1 MISLRTETKNLRIVL
16 ALARSFTTSTDA
28 ESTMRRAVPFWSLLA
43 LFLLSVAAS
52 AAPGDTIYAHPGRL
66 VSAGDGAQLNFNC
79 MGAGSPAVVFESAF
93 ADWAPA
99 WAVVLP
105 RIAAWTR
112 ACVYDHAGAG
122 FSEAGPMP
130 RTNVRIANEL
140 HQALH
145 NARIAGPYILVGNAS
160 GGYPA
165 RTFAQLYMAET
176 AGLVLVEV
184 DASDLE
190 PRALQDED
198 HAGNA
203 RGIAE
208 LRKCRDAVAAGRP
221 LPSSTSHPDRPCAQ
235 LFFFR
240 GLPEPEFSP
249 ELNAALL
256 KIAQFKVALYDAALS
271 EWEQMPWTE
280 AWLQQHNQSLG
291 SRPIRV
297 LTTGNHA
304 VHFLPAPNVHDSKH
318 LEYEHQIGLAQ
329 ARLLTLSSN
338 TKQIFVPNSSEYVQF
353 DDPKA
358 VVDAIREV
366 YDQRR
371 AAKGNQ

>member
-1 MISLRTETKNLRIVL
+1 MKQIQMFL
-16 ALARSFTTSTDA
+16 
-28 ESTMRRAVPFWSLLA
+28 LLA
-43 LFLLSVAAS
+43 VLISATAVSGRQVASGGSSS
-52 AAPGDTIYAHPGRL
+52 ADAVYAQPGQLVDAGGFRL
-66 VSAGDGAQLNFNC
+66 NLYC
-79 MGAGSPAVVFESAF
+79 MGSGSPAVVFESAF
-93 ADWAPA
+93 GDWAPA

-122 FSEAGPMP
+122 FSDPGPMP

-140 HQALH
+140 RQALH
-145 NARIAGPYILVGNAS
+145 NAGIGGPYILVGNAS
-160 GGYPA
+160 GAAPA
-165 RTFAQLYMAET
+165 RTFAQMYTAET
-176 AGLVLVEV
+176 AGLVLVEADV
-184 DASDLE
+184 SDLE
-190 PRALQDED
+190 PKALQDED

-203 RGIAE
+203 RGIAA
-208 LRKCRDAVAAGRP
+208 LRKCRDAVVAGGP
-221 LPSSTSHPDRPCAQ
+221 LPSSSSHPDRTCAQ

-256 KIAQFKVALYDAALS
+256 KIAQSKVALYDAALS
-271 EWEQMPWTE
+271 EWEQMSGTE

-291 SRPIRV
+291 SLPIRV

-304 VHFLPAPNVHDSKH
+304 VHFLPAANAHDPKH

-338 TKQIFVPNSSEYVQF
+338 AKQIFVPDSSEYVQF
-353 DDPKA
+353 DQPET
-358 VVDAIREV
+358 VINAIREV
-366 YDQRR
+366 YDQTRR
-371 AAKGNQ
+371 PVAAHSDQ

>member
-1 MISLRTETKNLRIVL
+1 MKTL
-16 ALARSFTTSTDA
+16 AAAVSTY
-28 ESTMRRAVPFWSLLA
+28 LLA
-43 LFLLSVAAS
+43 GMQSVAS
-52 AAPGDTIYAHPGRL
+52 AAPGDELYARPGQLVTIQGTRL
-66 VSAGDGAQLNFNC
+66 NLYC
-79 MGAGSPAVVFESAF
+79 TGAGSPAVVFESAF
-93 ADWAPA
+93 ADWSPA

-105 RIAAWTR
+105 RVAAWTR

-122 FSEAGPMP
+122 FSDPGPMP

-145 NARIAGPYILVGNAS
+145 NAGVAGPYILVGHAS
-160 GGYPA
+160 GGDPA
-165 RTFAQLYMAET
+165 RTFAQLHMAET
-176 AGLVLVEV
+176 AGLVLVEF

-190 PRALQDED
+190 PKALQDED

-208 LRKCRDAVAAGRP
+208 LRKCRNAVAAGGP
-221 LPSSTSHPDRPCAQ
+221 LPPSSSPSHPDRTCAQ
-235 LFFFR
+235 VFFFR

-256 KIAQFKVALYDAALS
+256 KIARPKVALYDAALS
-271 EWEQMPWTE
+271 EWEQLPQTE

-291 SRPIRV
+291 SRPIRL

-304 VHFLPAPNVHDSKH
+304 VHFLPAHNALDPKH
-318 LEYEHQIGLAQ
+318 LEYERQVGLAQ

-338 TKQIFVPNSSEYVQF
+338 AKQIFVPNSSEYVQF
-353 DDPKA
+353 DAPDA
-358 VVDAIREV
+358 VVDVVREV
-366 YDQRR
+366 YAQS
-371 AAKGNQ
+371 K

>member
-1 MISLRTETKNLRIVL
+1 MKQTRISLL
-16 ALARSFTTSTDA
+16 
-28 ESTMRRAVPFWSLLA
+28 LLA
-43 LFLLSVAAS
+43 VSISTVVASGQQAAS
-52 AAPGDTIYAHPGRL
+52 TGGTPADAVYARPGQLVDAGGFRL
-66 VSAGDGAQLNFNC
+66 NLYC
-79 MGAGSPAVVFESAF
+79 MGSGSPAVVFESTF
-93 ADWAPA
+93 GDWTPA

-122 FSEAGPMP
+122 FSDPGPMP

-145 NARIAGPYILVGNAS
+145 NAGIGGPYILVGNAS

-176 AGLVLVEV
+176 AGLVLVEADV
-184 DASDLE
+184 SDLE
-190 PRALQDED
+190 PKALQDED

-203 RGIAE
+203 GGIAA
-208 LRKCRDAVAAGRP
+208 LRKCRDAVGAGGP
-221 LPSSTSHPDRPCAQ
+221 LPSSRSHPDRTCAQ

-256 KIAQFKVALYDAALS
+256 KMAKSKVALYDAALS
-271 EWEQMPWTE
+271 EWEQMPETE

-304 VHFLPAPNVHDSKH
+304 VHFLPAPDAQDPKH
-318 LEYEHQIGLAQ
+318 LEYEHQIEVAQ

-338 TKQIFVPNSSEYVQF
+338 AKQIFVPNSSEYVQF
-353 DDPKA
+353 DDLDA
-358 VVDAIREV
+358 VVNAIREV
-366 YDQRR
+366 CDQTRR
-371 AAKGNQ
+371 PVAGRRDQK

>member
-1 MISLRTETKNLRIVL
+1 MKQTRV
-16 ALARSFTTSTDA
+16 
-28 ESTMRRAVPFWSLLA
+28 SLL
-43 LFLLSVAAS
+43 LLVVSISTVVASGRQAAS
-52 AAPGDTIYAHPGRL
+52 TGSTPADFVYARPGQLVDAGGFRL
-66 VSAGDGAQLNFNC
+66 NLYC
-79 MGAGSPAVVFESAF
+79 MGSGSPAVVFESAF
-93 ADWAPA
+93 GDWTPA

-105 RIAAWTR
+105 RIAARTR

-122 FSEAGPMP
+122 FSDPGPMP

-145 NARIAGPYILVGNAS
+145 NAGIGGPYILVGNAS

-190 PRALQDED
+190 PKALQDED

-203 RGIAE
+203 RGITA
-208 LRKCRDAVAAGRP
+208 LRKCRDAVAAGGP
-221 LPSSTSHPDRPCAQ
+221 LPSSPSHPDRTCAQ

-256 KIAQFKVALYDAALS
+256 KIAQSKVALYDAALS
-271 EWEQMPWTE
+271 EWEQLPGTE

-304 VHFLPAPNVHDSKH
+304 VHFLPAPDAHDPKH

-353 DDPKA
+353 DDPDA

-366 YDQRR
+366 YDQARR
-371 AAKGNQ
+371 PVAAHHDQK

>member
-1 MISLRTETKNLRIVL
+1 MLKEFTMK
-16 ALARSFTTSTDA
+16 RS
-28 ESTMRRAVPFWSLLA
+28 VPIWSLPA
-43 LFLLSVAAS
+43 LLIASLAAS

-66 VSAGDGAQLNFNC
+66 VSAGDGAQLNFIC
-79 MGAGSPAVVFESAF
+79 MGTGSPAVVFESAF
-93 ADWAPA
+93 GDWAPA

-145 NARIAGPYILVGNAS
+145 NARIAGPYILVGHAS

-165 RTFAQLYMAET
+165 RTYAQLYMAEI
-176 AGLVLVEV
+176 AGLVLVEF

-190 PRALQDED
+190 PKAMQDED
-198 HAGNA
+198 HEGNA
-203 RGIAE
+203 RGIAG
-208 LRKCRDAVAAGRP
+208 LLKCRDAVAAGGP
-221 LPSSTSHPDRPCAQ
+221 LPTSPSHPDRTCAQ
-235 LFFFR
+235 RFFFR

-256 KIAQFKVALYDAALS
+256 KIAQSKVALYDAALS
-271 EWEQMPWTE
+271 EWEQMTSTE
-280 AWLQQHNQSLG
+280 AWLQHHNRSLG
-291 SRPIRV
+291 SRAIRV

-304 VHFLPAPNVHDSKH
+304 VHFLPAPDAHDPKH
-318 LEYEHQIGLAQ
+318 VEYEHQIELAQ
-329 ARLLTLSSN
+329 ARLLALSSDA
-338 TKQIFVPNSSEYVQF
+338 KQIFVPNSSEYVQF
-353 DDPKA
+353 DDPNA

-366 YDQRR
+366 YDQSR
-371 AAKGNQ
+371 AAKAGR

>member
-1 MISLRTETKNLRIVL
+1 MQ
-16 ALARSFTTSTDA
+16 
-28 ESTMRRAVPFWSLLA
+28 
-43 LFLLSVAAS
+43 SVAS
-52 AAPGDTIYAHPGRL
+52 AAPGDELYARPGQL
-66 VSAGDGAQLNFNC
+66 VAVQGTRLNFYC

-93 ADWAPA
+93 ADWSPA

-122 FSEAGPMP
+122 FSDPGPMP

-145 NARIAGPYILVGNAS
+145 NAGVAGPYILVGHAS
-160 GGYPA
+160 GGNPA

-176 AGLVLVEV
+176 AGLVLVEF

-190 PRALQDED
+190 SKAMQDED

-203 RGIAE
+203 SGIAE
-208 LRKCRDAVAAGRP
+208 LRRCRDAVAAGGP
-221 LPSSTSHPDRPCAQ
+221 LPSASWPKHPDWTCSQ

-240 GLPEPEFSP
+240 GLPETEFSP

-256 KIAQFKVALYDAALS
+256 KIAQSKVPLYDAALS
-271 EWEQMPWTE
+271 EWEQLPRTE

-304 VHFLPAPNVHDSKH
+304 VHFLPAPNAHDPKH
-318 LEYEHQIGLAQ
+318 LEYERQIGFAQ
-329 ARLLTLSSN
+329 ARLLALSSN
-338 TKQIFVPNSSEYVQF
+338 AKQIFVPNSSEYVQF
-353 DDPKA
+353 DAPDT

-366 YDQRR
+366 YTQSGK
-371 AAKGNQ
+371 AATSLTNRGSSRPNTGHS